1 MRDRTPMII
10 TRSAASAKDHEGGVN
25 WCPKCWHWNKDEK
38 KCVAEAGDFCK
49 VLNDYFGRKDNET
62 KRTHKETQGLRV

>member
-1 MRDRTPMII
+1 MR
-10 TRSAASAKDHEGGVN
+10 GGVN

-49 VLNDYFGRKDNET
+49 VLNDYFGRKDNGSQS
-62 KRTHKETQGLRV
+62 KQGRISPY